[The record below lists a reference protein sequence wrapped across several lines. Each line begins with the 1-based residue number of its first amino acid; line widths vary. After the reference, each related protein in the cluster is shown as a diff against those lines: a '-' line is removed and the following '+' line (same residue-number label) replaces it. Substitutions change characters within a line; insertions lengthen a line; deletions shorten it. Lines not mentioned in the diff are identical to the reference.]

1 MKVER
6 GGAYREDGYVNLLT
20 NYGTRRDSSTA
31 YSYQAAPI
39 VDDQTL
45 TEYYISNGLFARIID
60 IPAERAATGGYDL
73 GLNDEDL
80 ENIVTDALDDL
91 DWEALATE
99 AIKWTRLFGGAI
111 GVMLIDDGGT
121 LEQPLNYRRIRGID
135 EIVMFERTCVEPDYT
150 RLYGFGGDG
159 CDIKRKMR
167 DPEYFRVTSQMGSFV
182 VHESRCLIFRSNK
195 LPELTPLQQYQYWGV
210 PEYIRIRNELRETM
224 VSHGYSVRML
234 ERCIQAVHKMG
245 DLALKMASDEGEAE
259 VLKRMELVDLARGLF
274 NTIVI
279 DKDGEDYG
287 FQTYTMAGVKDI
299 LDGSCNMLS
308 AVSQI
313 PQTLL
318 FGRSPAGENA
328 TGESDMENFYG
339 FLGGLQ
345 KVSLKPAA
353 SRLIDVIFLAAK
365 NTGKID
371 SVPKFKINFKPFW
384 TLSDAEEADLD
395 KARADAAFV
404 RAQAAAL
411 YVTNQVLMPEE
422 VREGLKSS
430 NDFNVENLVDDD
442 ESDWDIPDTPDTPPN
457 LTVQATETPEQEK
470 TPPNPSGDMGRSDG
484 EEVHGVGVLV
494 LDGDKVLCAKRHDGP
509 WWGGPGGHIEK
520 GESPEVAAAR
530 ETQEEFNIKVKE
542 LRPLGRVPY
551 TEEYGSPYI
560 FLCTKFEGRPKAD
573 GEEMRNQQWKS
584 PEELILDPETVFP
597 PFYDSLKLLFPKLF
611 TEDWEESEHDRD
623 KSGKFSEMG
632 SSSDADAKEN
642 AEKSKKE
649 LKNSEN
655 SGNMYAEEQVTSYI
669 KSPKRLGETTH
680 REKYDDFITHGVDV
694 KPLSHGSQKGR
705 EYLDGGGYKV
715 GIKED
720 GATLY
725 CHPVEGSHHD
735 GEYYKLSS
743 GKGGTKRYDMDG
755 NPKE

>member
-60 IPAERAATGGYDL
+60 IPAERAATGGFDL

-318 FGRSPAGENA
+318 
-328 TGESDMENFYG
+328 
-339 FLGGLQ
+339 
-345 KVSLKPAA
+345 
-353 SRLIDVIFLAAK
+353 LA
-365 NTGKID
+365 
-371 SVPKFKINFKPFW
+371 V
-384 TLSDAEEADLD
+384 
-395 KARADAAFV
+395 
-404 RAQAAAL
+404 
-411 YVTNQVLMPEE
+411 
-422 VREGLKSS
+422 
-430 NDFNVENLVDDD
+430 
-442 ESDWDIPDTPDTPPN
+442 
-457 LTVQATETPEQEK
+457 
-470 TPPNPSGDMGRSDG
+470 
-484 EEVHGVGVLV
+484 
-494 LDGDKVLCAKRHDGP
+494 
-509 WWGGPGGHIEK
+509 
-520 GESPEVAAAR
+520 
-530 ETQEEFNIKVKE
+530 
-542 LRPLGRVPY
+542 LRPVRTLRAKAIWKTSTASSAVCKK
-551 TEEYGSPYI
+551 SRSS
-560 FLCTKFEGRPKAD
+560 RP
-573 GEEMRNQQWKS
+573 
-584 PEELILDPETVFP
+584 
-597 PFYDSLKLLFPKLF
+597 
-611 TEDWEESEHDRD
+611 
-623 KSGKFSEMG
+623 
-632 SSSDADAKEN
+632 
-642 AEKSKKE
+642 
-649 LKNSEN
+649 
-655 SGNMYAEEQVTSYI
+655 
-669 KSPKRLGETTH
+669 H
-680 REKYDDFITHGVDV
+680 RG
-694 KPLSHGSQKGR
+694 
-705 EYLDGGGYKV
+705 
-715 GIKED
+715 
-720 GATLY
+720 
-725 CHPVEGSHHD
+725 
-735 GEYYKLSS
+735 
-743 GKGGTKRYDMDG
+743 
-755 NPKE
+755 

>member
-1 MKVER
+1 
-6 GGAYREDGYVNLLT
+6 
-20 NYGTRRDSSTA
+20 
-31 YSYQAAPI
+31 
-39 VDDQTL
+39 
-45 TEYYISNGLFARIID
+45 
-60 IPAERAATGGYDL
+60 
-73 GLNDEDL
+73 
-80 ENIVTDALDDL
+80 
-91 DWEALATE
+91 
-99 AIKWTRLFGGAI
+99 
-111 GVMLIDDGGT
+111 
-121 LEQPLNYRRIRGID
+121 
-135 EIVMFERTCVEPDYT
+135 
-150 RLYGFGGDG
+150 
-159 CDIKRKMR
+159 
-167 DPEYFRVTSQMGSFV
+167 
-182 VHESRCLIFRSNK
+182 
-195 LPELTPLQQYQYWGV
+195 
-210 PEYIRIRNELRETM
+210 M

-395 KARADAAFV
+395 KAHADAAFV

-494 LDGDKVLCAKRHDGP
+494 LDGDIIPAAPQTTPGRCGRCGTPRTLQRLSLGLHPLAQAAYMKPMNAAQTAATFTGTTIPTTSSARLPFLTDGRT
-509 WWGGPGGHIEK
+509 
-520 GESPEVAAAR
+520 SAR
-530 ETQEEFNIKVKE
+530 QKIFRRIRERLYCRSLLLERKADRMEDRCVCCGAI
-542 LRPLGRVPY
+542 VP
-551 TEEYGSPYI
+551 
-560 FLCTKFEGRPKAD
+560 EGRMVCPMCERSVD
-573 GEEMRNQQWKS
+573 
-584 PEELILDPETVFP
+584 
-597 PFYDSLKLLFPKLF
+597 
-611 TEDWEESEHDRD
+611 
-623 KSGKFSEMG
+623 
-632 SSSDADAKEN
+632 
-642 AEKSKKE
+642 AEKAK
-649 LKNSEN
+649 
-655 SGNMYAEEQVTSYI
+655 
-669 KSPKRLGETTH
+669 
-680 REKYDDFITHGVDV
+680 
-694 KPLSHGSQKGR
+694 
-705 EYLDGGGYKV
+705 
-715 GIKED
+715 
-720 GATLY
+720 
-725 CHPVEGSHHD
+725 VEGGDNNGKHH
-735 GEYYKLSS
+735 
-743 GKGGTKRYDMDG
+743 T
-755 NPKE
+755 